1 MIKESSLETTVS
13 TGNLTGTV
21 NVKPPH
27 LLHEFS
33 IDSLQFAKVV
43 NVEYFSEAAKQFTEN
58 KKRGKPLYT
67 LAPVGTREYE
77 EFWKEE
83 YRRCRDGYQVGDL
96 WICGRYYHY
105 LNYYPMMRVPEGQEN
120 KKTVAD
126 KEIGFPSFWLIQY
139 LWKHFQLV
147 AHYGGTFCGVTS
159 EGGEDVVCLK
169 TRGAGFS
176 YMDGHDNVYNYTF
189 LPKSKSYIF
198 AYSGQFLD
206 GEDGIMPKIQEGL
219 DFANTNIGGYTRAGQ
234 DFISEWGHARY
245 DKSAEPMVF
254 KAGAKSTSG
263 ELSGF
268 GSVIAGVL
276 CDRALKI
283 RGKRG
288 RKVTI
293 EEAGSFPT
301 LEEVLSSSLA
311 LVSDGA
317 TKVGQRVMFGTGGEE
332 GVGIQALENVFWNP
346 KAYGFMAFPDIFGGS
361 HEKVGFFC
369 PSYFANS
376 TFINEDGTTDIKS
389 AIKFEEKRRAE
400 KEKVS
405 STTLD
410 KHVAEYPFTPQ
421 EALKRLSNLIFNTS
435 LIEARIKK
443 IQTDKTITD
452 ALFNCDLTY
461 DKRTEKVS
469 QNPNAHPP
477 IIVYPH
483 RDNDDIYGCVT
494 IKQQPYYTYVQN
506 TDKTFKRVVPDGM
519 YEIVVD
525 TYGVDE
531 ALSKES
537 LFACYVYK
545 KYNSYDNVFS
555 GVPVAWFVG
564 RRNLQES
571 CFEQALNLCRLYNA
585 KISGEYNA
593 QGQLLILYF
602 KHKKALRYIA
612 ETPTVEGKSI
622 RKGFWEIVTT
632 DSKRSNIKSF
642 AEYLET
648 PRGVEFIFEEDD
660 ADLFDEDLVFDLYDV
675 KNIDLI
681 DDIGLLRECLVYK
694 GQNADRISANSLMM
708 IKLKESIN
716 KEKAKKEVRE
726 DPLLLSRFMSVEI
739 VDEDEGFVEI
749 RNSKSY
755 TINSYMEKY

>member
-1 MIKESSLETTVS
+1 MKEPKLEKNLSEDALIGSTSLK
-13 TGNLTGTV
+13 L
-21 NVKPPH
+21 PH
-27 LLHEFS
+27 LIHEFS

-43 NVEYFSEAAKQFTEN
+43 NVEYFSEAARQFNEN
-58 KKRGKPLYT
+58 KKRGKPLYC
-67 LAPVGTREYE
+67 LAPVGSKEYE
-77 EFWKEE
+77 DFWEE
-83 YRRCRDGYQVGDL
+83 ERRRCRDGYQVGDL

-105 LNYYPMMRVPEGQEN
+105 LNYYPMMRVPKGQEH
-120 KKTVAD
+120 KKNVAD
-126 KEIGFPSFWLIQY
+126 KEMDFPSFWLIQY
-139 LWKHFQLV
+139 LWKHFQLI
-147 AHYGGTFCGVTS
+147 AHYGGTFCGVSS
-159 EGGEDVVCLK
+159 EGGEDIVCLK

-189 LPKSKSYIF
+189 LPRSKSYIF

-219 DFANTNIGGYTRAGQ
+219 DFTNTFVGGYSRTGK

-245 DKSAEPMVF
+245 DKSEEPMVF

-317 TKVGQRVMFGTGGEE
+317 TKVGQRIMFGTGGEE
-332 GVGIQALENVFWNP
+332 GIGIQAVENVYWNP
-346 KAYGFMAFPDIFGGS
+346 KAYGFMSFPDIFGGS
-361 HEKVGFFC
+361 NEKVGFFC

-376 TFINEDGTTDIKS
+376 TFINEDGTTDVKG
-389 AIKFEEKRRAE
+389 AIEFEKKRRAE

-421 EALKRLSNLIFNTS
+421 EALKRLSNKVFNTS
-435 LIEARIKK
+435 LVEARIKK
-443 IQTDKTITD
+443 IQTDKSITD
-452 ALFNCDLTY
+452 ALFNCDLSY
-461 DKRTEKVS
+461 NKKTEKIE
-469 QNPNAHPP
+469 QLPNSHPP
-477 IIVYPH
+477 VVNYPH
-483 RDNDDIYGCVT
+483 RDNDDLHGCVV
-494 IKQQPYYTYVQN
+494 IKQQPCYTIVQN
-506 TDKTFKRVVPDGM
+506 TDGTYKRVVPDGM

-537 LFACYVYK
+537 LFSCYVYK
-545 KYNSYDNVFS
+545 KHNSYDNSFA
-555 GVPVAWFVG
+555 GVPVAWFVA

-602 KHKKALRYIA
+602 KFQKAIRYVA
-612 ETPTVEGKSI
+612 ETPVVEGKSI

-632 DSKRSNIKSF
+632 DTKRSNIKAF

-648 PRGVEFIFEEDD
+648 PRGVEFIFDD
-660 ADLFDEDLVFDLYDV
+660 TDVALFDDDILFDLYDV
-675 KNIDLI
+675 RNIDYI

-694 GQNADRISANSLMM
+694 GQNADRISANSLIMNK
-708 IKLKESIN
+708 IKESIHRETA
-716 KEKAKKEVRE
+716 KREEKQ

-739 VDEDEGFVEI
+739 VEEEDGFVEI
-749 RNSKSY
+749 SNKKSY
-755 TINSYMEKY
+755 TINSYSEKYF